1 MTGGTTK
8 TSSGNGGNGDDE
20 NPPSGG
26 GLDFDWE
33 RFEAEFRAYEQR
45 LRV

>member
-1 MTGGTTK
+1 MGGSAIARK
-8 TSSGNGGNGDDE
+8 PALCRPGRHY
-20 NPPSGG
+20 PPSGG